1 MNGITVT
8 DQHARYVYKNRVV
21 QLTDLRVPE
30 QGAPMIG
37 SLIINGHNIFRKV
50 NYAAPFLFHEDHL
63 FLPMARQKQTPIKF
77 SLCAINLRSF
87 VISVNPEMYD
97 RIILNEIR
105 KNWVLFTTSEQS
117 ARIQQMDLF
126 WVQ

>member
-1 MNGITVT
+1 MNGIAVK
-8 DQHARYVYKNRVV
+8 DQNARYVYKNRVV

-37 SLIINGHNIFRKV
+37 SLIINGNNIFRRV

-63 FLPMARQKQTPIKF
+63 FLPMARQKQNPIKF
-77 SLCAINLRSF
+77 SICAINLRSF
-87 VISVNPEMYD
+87 EISVNPEMYD
-97 RIILNEIR
+97 RIFLNEIR
-105 KNWVLFTTSEQS
+105 KNWILFSTSEQS
-117 ARIQQMDLF
+117 TRMEHMDLF